1 MSMRGRRSEDVGVVD
16 DEAFLDEVADRLIL
30 GGAWTWADLKG
41 RT

>member
-1 MSMRGRRSEDVGVVD
+1 MQGSRGEDVGVVD
-16 DEAFLDEVADRLIL
+16 DEAFLDDLADRLVL